1 MKDFKK
7 DFKKKSKEERYKILY
22 NYREKLMQYP
32 NMYKP
37 HSATVAT
44 ADYFGTT
51 IMTVYRAVKY
61 IRSGGTK

>member
-1 MKDFKK
+1 MK
-7 DFKKKSKEERYKILY
+7 DFKKKSKEARYQILHD
-22 NYREKLMQYP
+22 YRAKLMRYP

-61 IRSGGTK
+61 IRSGGAE

>member
-7 DFKKKSKEERYKILY
+7 KTKEERYKIMHD
-22 NYREKLMQYP
+22 YRAKLMRYP

-44 ADYFGTT
+44 ADYFGTS
-51 IMTVYRAVKY
+51 IMTVNRAVKY
-61 IRSGGTK
+61 IRSGGAK

>member
-7 DFKKKSKEERYKILY
+7 KTKEERYQILHD
-22 NYREKLMQYP
+22 YRAKLMRYP

-44 ADYFGTT
+44 ANKFNVTV
-51 IMTVYRAVKY
+51 MTVYRAIKY
-61 IRSGGTK
+61 IRSGGSK

>member
-7 DFKKKSKEERYKILY
+7 KTKEERYKIMHD
-22 NYREKLMQYP
+22 YRAKLMRYP

-44 ADYFGTT
+44 ADYFGIS
-51 IMTVYRAVKY
+51 IMTVNRAVKY
-61 IRSGGTK
+61 IRSGGAK

>member
-1 MKDFKK
+1 MK
-7 DFKKKSKEERYKILY
+7 DFKKKSKEARYQILHD
-22 NYREKLMQYP
+22 YRAKLMRYP

-44 ADYFGTT
+44 ADYFRTT

-61 IRSGGTK
+61 IRSGGSK